1 MKLVVMTNVL
11 KTAAEIKPRDI
22 LVMVQSVQPVW
33 QISKNVF
40 KKLRKDKWENKEMQ
54 KIKFL

>member
-1 MKLVVMTNVL
+1 MTNVL

>member
-33 QISKNVF
+33 QINKNVF
-40 KKLRKDKWENKEMQ
+40 KKLKEMQ
-54 KIKFL
+54 KSMFL